1 MYKRQGEDIITA
13 EQKNQPVIQ
22 FKPTA
27 RMVFSTNNLPHTND
41 GGYAFM
47 RRLCMLHFK
56 NVVKEEDRD
65 FYLREKLKEE
75 LNGIFNWALVCLLYT
90 SYL

>member
-1 MYKRQGEDIITA
+1 MGLLFNTQYFKAIVGEDIITA

-47 RRLCMLHFK
+47 RRLCMFQFQK
-56 NVVKEEDRD
+56 
-65 FYLREKLKEE
+65 
-75 LNGIFNWALVCLLYT
+75 C
-90 SYL
+90 S

>member
-1 MYKRQGEDIITA
+1 
-13 EQKNQPVIQ
+13 
-22 FKPTA
+22 
-27 RMVFSTNNLPHTND
+27 
-41 GGYAFM
+41 M

-75 LNGIFNWALVCLLYT
+75 LNGIFNWALVGLRRLKENNFRFSECNSSNKLLKQYEME
-90 SYL
+90 LNPMILFFEQC